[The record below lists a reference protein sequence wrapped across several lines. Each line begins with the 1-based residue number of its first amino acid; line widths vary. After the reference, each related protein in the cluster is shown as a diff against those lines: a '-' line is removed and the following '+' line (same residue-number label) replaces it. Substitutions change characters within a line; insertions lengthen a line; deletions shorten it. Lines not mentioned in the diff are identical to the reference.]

1 MFGSQLKDIKYSWN
15 VSRTIWSDLKILK
28 HMRSQIF
35 YLCENLRIS
44 SKGSMDLRGKCV
56 LWSLKPFFVIAAFC
70 TKVCSLTHRI
80 KWGIWNEKSNCILP
94 SSLAKK
100 KLCPYKS
107 CCIVLVTHIQFPNT
121 FSFELISKYCN
132 AGLLAW
138 K

>member
-1 MFGSQLKDIKYSWN
+1 MNNDIFISDEIHQIFEKCVTNNMIRFKDFKHIK
-15 VSRTIWSDLKILK
+15 
-28 HMRSQIF
+28 SQIF

-100 KLCPYKS
+100 KLYPYKS
-107 CCIVLVTHIQFPNT
+107 CYTILVTHNQFPNT
-121 FSFELISKYCN
+121 FSFEFNFKILQC
-132 AGLLAW
+132 
-138 K
+138 